1 MMLSDLRIKIDINGY
16 NANPNVSLSVTL
28 KAAKISLVIKII
40 EYGYK

>member
-16 NANPNVSLSVTL
+16 NANSNVSLSVTL
-28 KAAKISLVIKII
+28 KTAKISLVIKII

>member
-16 NANPNVSLSVTL
+16 NANSNVNLSVTL
-28 KAAKISLVIKII
+28 RAAKRSLVIKII